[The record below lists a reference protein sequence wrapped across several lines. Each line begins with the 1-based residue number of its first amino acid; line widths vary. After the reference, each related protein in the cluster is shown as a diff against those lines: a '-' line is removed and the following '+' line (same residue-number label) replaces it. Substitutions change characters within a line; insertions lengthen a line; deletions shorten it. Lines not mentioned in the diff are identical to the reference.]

1 MRVVVHFQA
10 HFVRGGATNIPIP
23 LFFYLMDKGSHA
35 PVQANIDVFYFLQTS
50 GFFLLRREPNTF
62 YTLWLRIGEDRVAKA
77 EEFSGII
84 TVSVFFSMRKEQL
97 GHEFLGGSLM

>member
-1 MRVVVHFQA
+1 
-10 HFVRGGATNIPIP
+10 
-23 LFFYLMDKGSHA
+23 MDKGSHA
-35 PVQANIDVFYFLQTS
+35 LVQTNIDVFFIFFKLPV
-50 GFFLLRREPNTF
+50 FLLRREPNTF

-97 GHEFLGGSLM
+97 GHES